1 MVLYWSTILEFNQK
15 TMSSKIKILKSL
27 GFLGSFRFLF
37 SLVISKICFP
47 TARIIRYPFYIRNEG
62 KLNIGKG
69 FSANVGLIIDVFG
82 KDTNLI
88 IEQNVMANYRLHIG
102 SANYVKIGSNTLF
115 GSDCSVID
123 HSHGGYNGK
132 FQSDPSIPPVKRE
145 LITSPII
152 IGKNCWFGDRVSI
165 MPGVTIGDGVVV
177 GAGSIVTK
185 DIQSNSLAVGVPAK
199 IIKKFSNEKKKWEH
213 KIDE

>member
-1 MVLYWSTILEFNQK
+1 MNFIIK
-15 TMSSKIKILKSL
+15 TLRSL
-27 GFLGSFRFLF
+27 GFIGSFRFLF
-37 SLVISKICFP
+37 SLILSKICFP

-62 KLNIGKG
+62 ILNIGKG
-69 FSANVGLIIDVFG
+69 FSANVGLIIDVYG
-82 KDTNLI
+82 KDSSII

-102 SANYVKIGSNTLF
+102 SMKYIKIGANTLF

-123 HSHGGYNGK
+123 HSHGGYSDK
-132 FQSDPSIPPVKRE
+132 CQSDPSIPPVKRE
-145 LITSPII
+145 LVSSPII

-199 IIKKFSNEKKKWEH
+199 IIKRFSNEKKKMG
-213 KIDE
+213 I

>member
-1 MVLYWSTILEFNQK
+1 LEK
-15 TMSSKIKILKSL
+15 
-27 GFLGSFRFLF
+27 
-37 SLVISKICFP
+37 V
-47 TARIIRYPFYIRNEG
+47 
-62 KLNIGKG
+62 

-102 SANYVKIGSNTLF
+102 SAKYVKIGSNTLF

-145 LITSPII
+145 LVSSPII

-213 KIDE
+213 QIDK